1 MTQQLCFESM
11 AAAPITRSTR
21 LQHAR
26 IAADRGI
33 ERVAG
38 NAEDLSPGW
47 SDAALAALRTFSRN
61 QSAAAWTMEMA
72 RSVIEGDLAEPSDKR
87 AWGSITRIAVKRGYI
102 VRVRGGFMP
111 AASSNGSPKPC
122 YVRGEGA

>member
-11 AAAPITRSTR
+11 TAAPIARSTR

-33 ERVAG
+33 ERVSG
-38 NAEDLSPGW
+38 KAEHESPGW
-47 SDAALAALRTFSRN
+47 SDAALAALRKFARN

-72 RSVIEGDLAEPSDKR
+72 RSVIEIDLAEPSDKR
-87 AWGSITRIAVKRGYI
+87 VWGSITRVAVKRGYI

-111 AASSNGSPKPC
+111 AASSNGSQKPC
-122 YVRGEGA
+122 YVKGAGA